1 MSMENHI
8 AAMCKSAFYHLRNIS
23 RIRKY
28 LSLHTAEMLVH
39 TFVSSRL
46 DFCNSLLF
54 GMPKQTLKKLQHV
67 QNVATWIVTLTR
79 KCEHITP
86 VLYKLHWL
94 PIEERIVFKIL
105 LMTFKCMMGLAPSY
119 LSDLVE
125 RYVPKR
131 NLRSMNGHRLVEVK
145 HNLRNYGFRS
155 FSVAA
160 PQLWNALPSDIRA
173 CDKISEF
180 QRKLKTYLSFR
191 KAFS

>member
-1 MSMENHI
+1 
-8 AAMCKSAFYHLRNIS
+8 
-23 RIRKY
+23 
-28 LSLHTAEMLVH
+28 ML
-39 TFVSSRL
+39 
-46 DFCNSLLF
+46 
-54 GMPKQTLKKLQHV
+54 
-67 QNVATWIVTLTR
+67 I
-79 KCEHITP
+79 II
-86 VLYKLHWL
+86 KLHGL

-125 RYVPKR
+125 RYVPRR

-173 CDKISEF
+173 CDNIAEF
-180 QRKLKTYLSFR
+180 KRKLKTYLFR
-191 KAFS
+191 KALS

>member
-39 TFVSSRL
+39 AFVSSRL

-54 GMPKQTLKKLQHV
+54 GLPKQTLKKLQHV
-67 QNVATWIVTLTR
+67 QNAAARIGIVTLTH

-105 LMTFKCMMGLAPSY
+105 LMTFKCMLGLAPSY

-125 RYVPKR
+125 R
-131 NLRSMNGHRLVEVK
+131 RLVEIK

-173 CDKISEF
+173 CNNIS
-180 QRKLKTYLSFR
+180 
-191 KAFS
+191 